1 MRCSPYLSLS
11 NLPHLHNADLVP
23 AKREMISAHGK
34 LKGVSERSHPHD
46 LEYAPYVEVGT
57 GKYAKNG
64 NGRDTP

>member
-34 LKGVSERSHPHD
+34 LKGGSERSHPHD
-46 LEYAPYVEVGT
+46 LDLRAARE
-57 GKYAKNG
+57 AKG
-64 NGRDTP
+64 QQLGAVMCIR